1 LSLALEH
8 HLIILPILLPLA
20 LGAGLLF
27 FDERNRLLKSICSLS
42 GAGLLVLVAI
52 ILVASAKEVAPAAQ
66 LYRLG
71 NWPAPFAIVLV
82 LDRLSALMVL
92 LVACLG
98 LAALVFA
105 QAGTARAGPHFHS
118 MMQFLFA
125 GINGAFLTGDLFNLF
140 VFFEVMLSAS
150 YALALHGT
158 GVMRVRAGM
167 HYVAINLVASAFFL
181 IGAAMIYGVTGTLN
195 MADIA
200 VKLGQIRPEDLILF
214 EAGAAILG
222 LAFLVKAGM
231 WPLNFWLPATYS
243 AAHAP
248 VGAIFAIL
256 SKVGLYV
263 ILRLS
268 LLVFGDEGGVLQ
280 GFGNDVL
287 FYGGLATIGFG
298 IIGVL
303 ASQAFGRLGAYCV
316 IISSGTIL
324 AAIGTGNMALTGAV
338 VFYLLCSTLALAAF
352 FLLVELIERSQ
363 DTAAN
368 VLAVTM
374 EVYGDEEEEEEDEV
388 GLYLPATLAILGAC
402 FGIAA
407 LLIIGMPPFAGFIA
421 KFMLISGIFNPQG
434 LAHNDYSPD
443 IDDWLFVVM
452 MILSGLAVLIAMSR
466 AGIRTFW
473 GSLEGN
479 VPKVMVIEII
489 PVVALL
495 SLCLLLTVIA
505 GPTMRTLDSLGS
517 NLHQSANYIHSV
529 LGHSVLGVGV
539 K

>member
-1 LSLALEH
+1 LIFNFH
-8 HLIILPILLPLA
+8 QHLIILPILLPL
-20 LGAGLLF
+20 LIGSSLLF
-27 FDERNRLLKSICSLS
+27 FDERNRTIKTTLSLMS
-42 GAGLLVLVAI
+42 AGLLVVIAAGLMVQ
-52 ILVASAKEVAPAAQ
+52 AKEVAPAAQ

-82 LDRLSALMVL
+82 LDRLSGLMVVL
-92 LVACLG
+92 SSCLG
-98 LAALVFA
+98 LAALIFA
-105 QAGTARAGPHFHS
+105 QAGTVRAGPHFHS
-118 MMQFLFA
+118 MMQFLLA

-158 GVMRVRAGM
+158 GLMRVRAGL
-167 HYVAINLVASAFFL
+167 HYVAINLLASAFFL
-181 IGAAMIYGVTGTLN
+181 IGAALIYGVTGTLN

-200 VKLGQIRPEDLILF
+200 VKLAQIPADDLILF

-248 VGAIFAIL
+248 IGAIFAIL

-268 LLVFGDEGGVLQ
+268 LLVFGAKGSVLQ
-280 GFGNDVL
+280 GFGNDLL
-287 FYGGLATIGFG
+287 FYGGLVTIGFG

-303 ASQAFGRLGAYCV
+303 SAQAFGRLGAYCV

-324 AAIGTGNMALTGAV
+324 TAIGTGNPALTGVV
-338 VFYLLCSTLALAAF
+338 VFYLLCSTLALGAF
-352 FLLVELIERSQ
+352 FLLVELIERAQ

-407 LLIIGMPPFAGFIA
+407 LLIIGMPPFAGFLA
-421 KFMLISGIFNPQG
+421 KFMLVSGIFNPQG
-434 LAHNDYSPD
+434 LAYNNYSPD
-443 IDDWLFVVM
+443 VSDWLFVLM
-452 MILSGLAVLIAMSR
+452 IILSGLAVLIAMSR

-489 PVVALL
+489 PIVALL

-505 GPTMRTLDSLGS
+505 GPTMRTLDSLGR
-517 NLHQSANYIHSV
+517 NLHQPMDYINSV
-529 LGHSVLGVGV
+529 LGEE
-539 K
+539 KAQ

>member
-1 LSLALEH
+1 LSAHAPLYQ
-8 HLIILPILLPLA
+8 HLIILPILLPL
-20 LGAGLLF
+20 LMGAGLLF
-27 FDERNRLLKSICSLS
+27 FDERKRTLKSICALIA
-42 GAGLLVLVAI
+42 AGILVLLAI
-52 ILVASAKEVAPAAQ
+52 ILIMQAKDIAPAAQ

-92 LVACLG
+92 LSSCLG

-118 MMQFLFA
+118 MMLFLLA

-167 HYVAINLVASAFFL
+167 HYVAINLLASAFFL
-181 IGAAMIYGVTGTLN
+181 IGAAMIYGITGTLN

-200 VKLGQIRPEDLILF
+200 VKLAKIPHEDLILF

-248 VGAIFAIL
+248 IGAIFAIL

-268 LLVFGDEGGVLQ
+268 LLLFGTEGGVLQ
-280 GFGNDVL
+280 AFGNDVL
-287 FYGGLATIGFG
+287 FYGGLVTIGFG

-303 ASQAFGRLGAYCV
+303 ASQAFARLGAYCV
-316 IISSGTIL
+316 IISSGTLL

-338 VFYLLCSTLALAAF
+338 VFYLLCSTLALGAF

-434 LAHNDYSPD
+434 LTYNHYSPD
-443 IDDWLFVVM
+443 AADWLFVM
-452 MILSGLAVLIAMSR
+452 MIILSGLAVLIAMSR

-479 VPKVMVIEII
+479 VPKVMVIEIV

-495 SLCLLLTVIA
+495 SLCLLMTVIA
-505 GPTMRTLDSLGS
+505 EPTMRTLDSLGS
-517 NLHQSANYIHSV
+517 NLHHPAYYINSV
-529 LGHSVLGVGV
+529 LGEAER
-539 K
+539 

>member
-1 LSLALEH
+1 LSLNLTQ
-8 HLIILPILLPLA
+8 HLMILPILLPL
-20 LGAGLLF
+20 LIGAGLLF
-27 FDERNRLLKSICSLS
+27 FDERNRLLKSIVSLS
-42 GAGLLVLVAI
+42 AAGLLVIIAI
-52 ILVASAKEVAPAAQ
+52 ALFVQAKQVAPLAQ
-66 LYRLG
+66 LYQLG
-71 NWPAPFAIVLV
+71 NWPTPFAIVLV
-82 LDRLSALMVL
+82 LDRLSGLMVVL
-92 LVACLG
+92 SACLG
-98 LAALVFA
+98 VAALVFA
-105 QAGTARAGPHFHS
+105 QAGASRAGPHFHS
-118 MMQFLFA
+118 LMQFLFA

-158 GVMRVRAGM
+158 GVIRVRAGL
-167 HYVAINLVASAFFL
+167 HYVAINLLASAFFL
-181 IGAAMIYGVTGTLN
+181 IGAAMIYGITGTLN

-200 VKLGQIRPEDLILF
+200 LKLTQIAAEDLVLF
-214 EAGAAILG
+214 EVGTAILG

-243 AAHAP
+243 AALAP

-268 LLVFGDEGGVLQ
+268 LLIFGAEGSLLQ
-280 GFGNDVL
+280 NFGNDVL
-287 FYGGLATIGFG
+287 FYGGLVTLGFG

-303 ASQAFGRLGAYCV
+303 SAQAFGRLGAYCV
-316 IISSGTIL
+316 IISSGTIM

-338 VFYLLCSTLALAAF
+338 IFYLLCSTLALAAF

-407 LLIIGMPPFAGFIA
+407 LLIIGMPPFAGFIG

-434 LAHNDYSPD
+434 LTYNEYRPD
-443 IDDWLFVVM
+443 MNDWLFVVM
-452 MILSGLAVLIAMSR
+452 IILSGLAVLIAMSR

-495 SLCLLLTVIA
+495 SLCLLMTVIA
-505 GPTMRTLDSLGS
+505 GPTMRTLDSLGV
-517 NLHQSANYIHSV
+517 NLHQPMDYIHSV
-529 LGHSVLGVGV
+529 LGEVAR
-539 K
+539 

>member
-1 LSLALEH
+1 LSLDLSQH
-8 HLIILPILLPLA
+8 IIILPILLPL
-20 LGAGLLF
+20 LIGAALLF
-27 FDERNRLLKSICSLS
+27 FDERNRTVKSAVSLL
-42 GAGLLVLVAI
+42 GAGILVVLAI
-52 ILVASAKEVAPAAQ
+52 ILISQAKDVAPNAQ
-66 LYRLG
+66 VYRLG
-71 NWPAPFAIVLV
+71 NWPTPFAIVLV
-82 LDRLSALMVL
+82 LDRLSSLMVML
-92 LVACLG
+92 SACLG
-98 LAALVFA
+98 LAALIFA
-105 QAGTARAGPHFHS
+105 QAGTARAGSHFHS

-158 GVMRVRAGM
+158 GLMRVRAGL

-200 VKLGQIRPEDLILF
+200 VKMTQIAVEDLILF
-214 EAGAAILG
+214 ETGAAILG

-231 WPLNFWLPATYS
+231 WPLNFWLPGTYS

-268 LLVFGDEGGVLQ
+268 LLLFGAEGSVLQ

-287 FYGGLATIGFG
+287 FYGGLVTLGFG

-324 AAIGTGNMALTGAV
+324 AAIGTGNMALTGAM

-374 EVYGDEEEEEEDEV
+374 EVYGDEEEDEEDEV

-402 FGIAA
+402 FGVTA

-434 LAHNDYSPD
+434 LAYNDYRPD
-443 IDDWLFVVM
+443 LDDWLFVVM
-452 MILSGLAVLIAMSR
+452 IILSGLAVLIAMSR

-495 SLCLLLTVIA
+495 SLCLLMTVIA
-505 GPTMRTLDSLGS
+505 GPTMRTLDSLGQ
-517 NLHQSANYIHSV
+517 NLHQPTAYIHSV
-529 LGHSVLGVGV
+529 LGEARR
-539 K
+539 

>member
-1 LSLALEH
+1 LSLNLYQHA
-8 HLIILPILLPLA
+8 IILPILLPLMV
-20 LGAGLLF
+20 GAGLLF
-27 FDERNRLLKSICSLS
+27 FDERKRMLKNICSLI
-42 GAGLLVLVAI
+42 GACLLVVIALNLVAQ
-52 ILVASAKEVAPAAQ
+52 AKEVAPAAQ

-82 LDRLSALMVL
+82 LDRLSGLMVL
-92 LVACLG
+92 LSACLG
-98 LAALVFA
+98 LAALIFSLS
-105 QAGTARAGPHFHS
+105 GTNSKGPHFHS

-140 VFFEVMLSAS
+140 VFFEVMLSSS

-158 GVMRVRAGM
+158 GVMRVRAGL
-167 HYVAINLVASAFFL
+167 HYVAINLIASAFFL
-181 IGAAMIYGVTGTLN
+181 IGAAMIYGITGTLN

-200 VKLGQIRPEDLILF
+200 VKMAQIPDDDRILF
-214 EAGAAILG
+214 EAGVAILG

-243 AAHAP
+243 AAYAP
-248 VGAIFAIL
+248 VGAVFAIL

-268 LLVFGDEGGVLQ
+268 LLLFGMQGNVLA
-280 GFGNDVL
+280 GFGNEVL
-287 FYGGLATIGFG
+287 FYGGLVTIGFG

-303 ASQAFGRLGAYCV
+303 SAQAFGRLASYCV

-338 VFYLLCSTLALAAF
+338 IFYLLCSTLALGAF

-402 FGIAA
+402 FGVAA

-434 LAHNDYSPD
+434 LAYNNYNPD
-443 IDDWLFVVM
+443 VSDWLFVVM
-452 MILSGLAVLIAMSR
+452 IILSGLAVLIAMSR

-495 SLCLLLTVIA
+495 SLCLLMTVIA
-505 GPTMRTLDSLGS
+505 GPTMRTLDQLGH
-517 NLHQSANYIHSV
+517 NLHQSSDYIHSV
-529 LGHSVLGVGV
+529 LGSFPR
-539 K
+539 